1 MDRLN
6 CNMATCNYCGRSEPH
21 KNGDVYCSR
30 SGDNMESLNNGMF
43 VLNPDKEFSDEH
55 ITRLTLRIS
64 LQGEQE
70 YIYNK
75 KTYSV
80 KGPQGLIMSSGATY
94 RVRSSEQ
101 NTKMFGLAF
110 NPHFIHQ
117 QILKH
122 SRQLLEFGQ
131 GPTDPIHFSNHGM
144 LMLSSEDL
152 LILNN
157 ARIAL
162 MNNKDPLYLYQVY
175 QYIFDLLFK
184 KEMEYKKSISSLEYV
199 FDKSRAEVEKRLKMG
214 HDYMLSNYATIK
226 NIAEIANASMLS
238 EPHFVRLF
246 KKVYGCTVYQ
256 FLQKVRMEAASYWLS
271 KGSLSV
277 QEIATKVGYPNHSSF
292 SRAFKVQTGTSPKNK
307 KG

>member
-1 MDRLN
+1 
-6 CNMATCNYCGRSEPH
+6 MATCNYCGRSEPH

-30 SGDNMESLNNGMF
+30 SGDNMEKLNNGMF
-43 VLNPDKEFSDEH
+43 VLHPDTEFSDEH
-55 ITRLTLRIS
+55 ITRLSLRIS
-64 LQGEQE
+64 LDGEQE

-75 KTYSV
+75 KAYRV
-80 KGPQGLIMSSGATY
+80 KGQQGLIMSSGATY

-101 NTKMFGLAF
+101 STKMFGLAF
-110 NPHFIHQ
+110 NPYFIDQ

-122 SRQLLEFGQ
+122 RNQLLEFGAQ
-131 GPTDPIHFSNHGM
+131 ADSIQFSNHGM

-162 MNNKDPLYLYQVY
+162 THNKDPLYLYQVY

-184 KEMEYKKSISSLEYV
+184 NEMEYKKSISSLEYV

-214 HDYMLSNYATIK
+214 YDYILSEYASI
-226 NIAEIANASMLS
+226 NSISEIANASMLS

-246 KKVYGCTVYQ
+246 KRVYGFTVYQ
-256 FLQKVRMEAASYWLS
+256 FLQKVRMEAASYLLS
-271 KGSLSV
+271 KGAGSV
-277 QEIATKVGYPNHSSF
+277 QEVAAKVGYPNHSSF
-292 SRAFKVQTGTSPKNK
+292 SRAFKAQTGTSPRNKNK